1 MATKAKVDRPRFIH
15 TPAESAQNLI
25 SYVEFLDQH
34 PGLPF
39 GVESIDREGRVLGL
53 RPTEV
58 EFVITRPGHGKTA
71 WLVHRSR
78 TAARHLKQNGQRDK
92 VCLFFT
98 WEQTI
103 EQIELSLIADES
115 LPMSDVYWRKKSVAD
130 VRAREVH
137 RPSLPVWLGGKS
149 VGTYDARAPRMT
161 IDLILAEIRDLKD
174 EFGVE
179 PAHISID
186 YLQIIPIERARDRV
200 AEVEEATHRVK
211 ELALD
216 LNVPVSIG
224 VQAKLNSVGVPDLGD
239 TYYTS
244 VVDMVGD
251 KVWGM
256 CKAHKEKEA
265 KEGTITFDNGIY
277 RVYPHLQLIKLIK
290 QRGER
295 AGFNWAIHWNMSN
308 GVVSELPGG
317 VRLDSGPGLGD
328 VEDKPWVK

>member
-1 MATKAKVDRPRFIH
+1 MATKVDRPRFIH
-15 TPAESAQNLI
+15 TPSESAQNLVA
-25 SYVEFLDQH
+25 YVEFLEQN
-34 PGLPF
+34 PGLKF
-39 GVESIDREGRVLGL
+39 GLESIDRPGRALGL
-53 RPTEV
+53 RPGEV
-58 EFVITRPGHGKTA
+58 EFVIARPGHGKTT

-78 TAARHLKQNGQRDK
+78 AAARRLKENGQRDK

-98 WEQTI
+98 WEQSI
-103 EQIELSLIADES
+103 EQIELSLIADEN
-115 LPMSDVYWRKKSVAD
+115 LPVSDVYWQRKTAAD

-137 RPSLPVWLGGKS
+137 RPSLPIWLGGKS
-149 VGTYDARAPRMT
+149 VATYDARSPRMT
-161 IDLILAEIRDLKD
+161 IDLIWAEIRDMKD

-186 YLQIIPIERARDRV
+186 YLQIIPIEKARDRV
-200 AEVEEATHRVK
+200 KEVEEATIQVK

-216 LNVPVSIG
+216 LNVPISVG
-224 VQAKLNSVGVPDLGD
+224 VQAKLTSVGVPEMGD

-251 KVWGM
+251 KVWGI
-256 CKAHKEKEA
+256 CKAEKEKVA
-265 KEGTITFDNGIY
+265 REGTIPFVDGIY

-295 AGFNWAIHWNMSN
+295 AGFKWAIHWDMSN
-308 GVVSELPGG
+308 NVVTELAAG
-317 VRLDSGPGLGD
+317 VRLDSGPGIGD